1 MWVLETKLF
10 IRVRKLK
17 EVMGICLPRRKF
29 EAGGQKILFLMI
41 NKLSHTMEISKLIQV
56 LCNKTYMSQ

>member
-10 IRVRKLK
+10 IRVRQLK

-29 EAGGQKILFLMI
+29 EAGGQKILFLMT
-41 NKLSHTMEISKLIQV
+41 NKLSHTMEISKLIQ
-56 LCNKTYMSQ
+56 TYMSQ